1 MAAICPRCGAAN
13 RAAARFCLKCV
24 TALPM
29 APAPTD
35 DAPLP
40 AAAAEAAAPAPV
52 LHALPPGTLIEG
64 FRIVRPIGEGGFGIV
79 YLAWDPALERQ
90 VAIKEYMPTSLAL
103 RQPAS
108 HDVTMRSDAHRTT
121 FEAGLR
127 SFVNESRLLARF
139 DHPALVKVFRFWEG
153 NRTAYMAM
161 PYYEGPTLKAALAQT
176 HGRVP
181 EAQLRAWLGP
191 LLDAL
196 AALHAENCF
205 HRDVSPDNILLTA
218 SGPLLLDFGAARR
231 VIGDR
236 TQALTTMLKPGFA
249 PIEQYGGDTL
259 QGPWTDLYALAG
271 VVHYAITGRTPLA
284 SVARMVD
291 DTHLALATSH
301 AGHYSRSFLLTI
313 DAALSLR
320 PEARPQ
326 SVAQFR
332 ALLDGVATDAP
343 PAASIVRPVVPAA
356 PHAALQS
363 VAAPQRRRAMAVYG
377 AGAALSMAVA
387 IGAWTLGEGGNAV
400 ATARPSTAAMA
411 SAKAL
416 TPTPTQASVPAVA
429 APVVAMP
436 TVAVPT
442 VPVPRASVTPEPAR
456 AIADT
461 PKPRAVARSK
471 AAPSAEPERAVPGAA
486 LVVAQDSRL
495 PVRTEPE
502 VASSYTERSKPPRCG
517 DLILKS
523 SLDVL
528 NPEEVVFLKTRCR

>member
-1 MAAICPRCGAAN
+1 MAAICPRCGSAN

-24 TALPM
+24 TALPTT
-29 APAPTD
+29 PAPTD
-35 DAPLP
+35 DTPFP
-40 AAAAEAAAPAPV
+40 ATEFVERAV
-52 LHALPPGTLIEG
+52 
-64 FRIVRPIGEGGFGIV
+64 VPIGEGGFGIV
-79 YLAWDPALERQ
+79 YLAWDAALERQ
-90 VAIKEYMPTSLAL
+90 VAIKEYMPTSLAS
-103 RQPAS
+103 RGIAS
-108 HDVTMRSDAHRTT
+108 HDVTTRSDAHRVT
-121 FEAGLR
+121 FEAGLK

-139 DHPALVKVFRFWEG
+139 DHPALVKVFRFWEA

-161 PYYEGPTLKAALAQT
+161 PYYEGPTLKAALARQ

-181 EAQLRAWLGP
+181 EAQLRTWLGP

-249 PIEQYGGDTL
+249 PIEQYGGDTQ

-284 SVARMVD
+284 SVARMVE
-291 DTHLALATSH
+291 DTHLPLATSH
-301 AGHYSRSFLLTI
+301 AGHYARSFLLAI

-332 ALLDGVATDAP
+332 ALLDGAKAAGAMPAAPIARPAARANTHDAAVP
-343 PAASIVRPVVPAA
+343 PAAA
-356 PHAALQS
+356 PRR
-363 VAAPQRRRAMAVYG
+363 QRATAMYG
-377 AGAALSMAVA
+377 AAAVLTLAIG
-387 IGAWTLGEGGNAV
+387 IGAWTLGNGGSAV
-400 ATARPSTAAMA
+400 ATVHPSVAAP
-411 SAKAL
+411 AK
-416 TPTPTQASVPAVA
+416 PPRPTQASEPAVA
-429 APVVAMP
+429 AAVAPIPAMP
-436 TVAVPT
+436 EVRRPIVPAPLAT
-442 VPVPRASVTPEPAR
+442 ASSARAPEPALVESS
-456 AIADT
+456 
-461 PKPRAVARSK
+461 KPRAAARTKATPAPVMATERVKPAAAVA
-471 AAPSAEPERAVPGAA
+471 
-486 LVVAQDSRL
+486 VVQEFRH

-502 VASSYTERSKPPRCG
+502 VVSYTERSKPPRCG

-523 SLDVL
+523 SLEVL
-528 NPEEVVFLKTRCR
+528 NPEEVVFLKNRCR